1 MPKLFTYYD
10 SLHTWLLF
18 KQNMLVGFYAINYV
32 MLDIFVNGV
41 DEKFQEYTQTPS
53 KPFIW
58 IEFYNVLCWI
68 QYEIRKSRYIWNL
81 SSNQ

>member
-10 SLHTWLLF
+10 SFHTWLLF
-18 KQNMLVGFYAINYV
+18 KQNMLVGFYAFNYV

-41 DEKFQEYTQTPS
+41 NEYTQTPS

-68 QYEIRKSRYIWNL
+68 QYKNRKSKYIWNIF
-81 SSNQ
+81 SN

>member
-1 MPKLFTYYD
+1 
-10 SLHTWLLF
+10 
-18 KQNMLVGFYAINYV
+18 MLVGFYAFNYV

-41 DEKFQEYTQTPS
+41 NEYTQTPS

-68 QYEIRKSRYIWNL
+68 QYKNRKSKYI
-81 SSNQ
+81 